1 MKKLSG
7 IFAVSMIAIMTAGA
21 ARADI
26 AATTYVDT
34 QVGTR
39 VAIDQGTTNASKAV
53 VTDAKGQVTVGAVE
67 KGMLA
72 DDVQT
77 SLGKADT
84 ALQAADISGKVD
96 VDQKVENKDKAVIT
110 DATGQITTGKI
121 ASGMIADDAVT
132 TVKIKDANVTA
143 AKLAADAVTTAK
155 ITDKNVTKAK
165 LADDVQTSLGKADTA
180 LQAADIEGKQ
190 DKLTTDETIAQ
201 LAKGTKDTTKVGNYA
216 LTLKV
221 AEGGAK
227 TLVWEYIG
235 R

>member
-26 AATTYVDT
+26 AATSYVDT
-34 QVGTR
+34 EVGTR
-39 VAIDQGTTNASKAV
+39 VKIDQGTDNASKAV
-53 VTDAKGQVTVGAVE
+53 VTDAKGQVTVGQVE

-72 DDVQT
+72 DGVQT
-77 SLGKADT
+77 SLGLADT
-84 ALQAADISGKVD
+84 ALQAADIAGKVD
-96 VDQKVENKDKAVIT
+96 VDQTAANKDKAVIT
-110 DATGQITTGKI
+110 DATGQITTGQI
-121 ASGMIADDAVT
+121 ASGMIKDGAVT
-132 TVKIKDANVTA
+132 TAKIADTNVTT
-143 AKLAADAVTTAK
+143 AKLADDAVTTAK

-165 LADDVQTSLGKADTA
+165 LADDVQTSLGLADTA

-190 DKLTTDETIAQ
+190 DKLTTDETITQ
-201 LAKGTKDTTKVGNYA
+201 LAEGTSDATKVGNYA